1 MTLDADTQP
10 TSLPAGGGWVNRGG
24 AGRTAEHFFNRELSW
39 LEFNRRVLALAGRGD
54 LPLLEWAKFLAI
66 AQSNLDEFF
75 QVRVAGLMEQVAA
88 GVTSVPADG
97 MTPTEQLA
105 AIAEV
110 TKGFYTEID
119 RTYFDELL
127 PALATQGIEE
137 VRYDE
142 LTGGDKQYLDTQF
155 HELLFPILTPLAV
168 DPAHPF
174 PYISDLSL
182 NLAVRIRDPEGAT
195 KFARV
200 KVPPILDRFVA
211 TPDGARFVRLEDLI
225 AAHLGDLFPGM
236 EIVDHHPFRVTRNA
250 DIDIEGDEA
259 EDLLEAIATEV
270 ARRRFGR
277 AVRLEVHPDLPDEL
291 LALLQRELGVEDAHV
306 YRTVAPLD
314 LTGLWRLYGIDR
326 PELKWPTHHGV
337 VPAALVA
344 PDGEPA
350 DIFEAI
356 TRGDILVHHPYD
368 SFDATVVA
376 FIEAAATDPDVLAI
390 KQTLYRTEPDSKVAA
405 ALMDAARRG
414 KQVVAL
420 VELKARFD
428 EAANI
433 TWAQRLER
441 AGVHVVYGLVGLKT
455 HTKIALVVRQEDRGV
470 MRYAHVGTGNYNGV
484 TARIYEDVGL
494 LTADAE
500 IGADLS
506 DLFNFMTGYS
516 RQLDYRALVVA
527 PTHMEA
533 RILELIRRESHPG
546 GRIVLK
552 FNSLVDVHVIE
563 ALYAASQAGA
573 EIDLIV
579 RGICCLRPGV
589 PGLSDTIR
597 VRSIVGRYLEHSR
610 IYRFGATA
618 RDRVYLIGSA
628 DLMSRNLHRRVE
640 ACVTVDDPDLTRRLD
655 DILESALRDD
665 VLAWSLQP
673 DGTWER
679 VMGDAGHDHHAWLEY
694 AARRR

>member
-1 MTLDADTQP
+1 MDDT
-10 TSLPAGGGWVNRGG
+10 TSTKVIPGGGGWVNRGA
-24 AGRTAEHFFNRELSW
+24 AGSDSDHFFNRELSW
-39 LEFNRRVLALAGRGD
+39 LQFNRRVLALAGRGD

-66 AQSNLDEFF
+66 AQTNLDEFF

-88 GVTSVPADG
+88 GVTSLPADG
-97 MTPTEQLA
+97 LTPAQQLA
-105 AIAEV
+105 AIAEE
-110 TKGFYTEID
+110 TQAFYESMDHT
-119 RTYFDELL
+119 FLELFM
-127 PALATQGIEE
+127 PAIATQGIEE
-137 VRYDE
+137 VSYHTLGEVDRRHM
-142 LTGGDKQYLDTQF
+142 DTLF
-155 HELLFPILTPLAV
+155 HEQLFPVLTPLAV

-182 NLAVRIRDPEGAT
+182 NLAVRIRDPEGRT

-200 KVPPILDRFVA
+200 KVPPVLDRFLA
-211 TPDGARFVRLEDLI
+211 TPDGTRFVKLEALI
-225 AAHLGDLFPGM
+225 SAHLEALFPGM
-236 EIVDHHPFRVTRNA
+236 EVVDHHPFRVTRNA
-250 DIDIEGDEA
+250 DIEIEEDEA
-259 EDLLEAIATEV
+259 DDLLEAIATEV

-277 AVRLEVHPDLPDEL
+277 VVRLEIHPDMPGEILN
-291 LALLQRELGVEDAHV
+291 LLQRELGIDDDHV
-306 YRTVAPLD
+306 YRLIRPLD
-314 LTGLWRLYGIDR
+314 LTGLWRLYGLDR
-326 PELKWPTHHGV
+326 PELKWPIHHGV
-337 VPAALVA
+337 VPSRLTTV
-344 PDGEPA
+344 DGDPA
-350 DIFEAI
+350 DIFEVLKD
-356 TRGDILVHHPYD
+356 GDLLVHHPYD

-376 FIEAAATDPDVLAI
+376 FIEAAANDPHVLAI

-405 ALMDAARRG
+405 ALIEAARQG

-455 HTKIALVVRQEDRGV
+455 HTKIALVVRAEDGRV
-470 MRYAHVGTGNYNGV
+470 ARYAHVGTGNYNGA
-484 TARIYEDVGL
+484 TARLYEDVGV
-494 LTADAE
+494 LTSDDA

-516 RQLDYRALVVA
+516 RQLDYRSLVVA

-533 RILELIRRESHPG
+533 RIIELIRRESHPG

-563 ALYAASQAGA
+563 ALYAASAAGA
-573 EIDLIV
+573 EVDLIV

-589 PGLSDTIR
+589 PGLSDRIR

-610 IYRFGATA
+610 IYRFGAEA

-640 ACVTVDDPDLTRRLD
+640 ACVTVDDRVLTRRLD
-655 DILESALRDD
+655 EVLESALRDD
-665 VLAWSLQP
+665 VLAWELHP
-673 DGTWER
+673 DGSWTR
-679 VMGDAGHDHHAWLEY
+679 VEGEADHEHHSFLEA
-694 AARRR
+694 AARRRA